1 MRTQPFKTLSAVAG
15 AALVVSVFFV
25 IKVVPLHHYP
35 FYKNRNCHRKWAEMA
50 ADTILEVEDR
60 LSWENEA
67 RQVLIYAQDR

>member
-1 MRTQPFKTLSAVAG
+1 
-15 AALVVSVFFV
+15 
-25 IKVVPLHHYP
+25 
-35 FYKNRNCHRKWAEMA
+35 MA